1 MKIHEHKKSPT
12 VQATVTSND
21 GNLAIIAMPAPSV
34 ETLRIVRFF
43 NEEETHFKAQ
53 WAVGK
58 SVTVEG
64 RK

>member
-12 VQATVTSND
+12 VQGLVTTND

-43 NEEETHFKAQ
+43 NEEESHFKAQ